1 MSRIALQ
8 AHTIRAELAADWEGT
23 LRRVAALGYDA
34 LEMTWPL
41 ARARGLTAAGW
52 RAWLAARLHGD
63 WHDSG
68 NGQSFA
74 GWRAWLAARLHDDW
88 PDSGSGQSFTI
99 PALHAPLPLGGQQ
112 QPVLRLAERL
122 GASWLVASLGEADF
136 ATPDAVQRTCDRLNA
151 AAAVAAHHG
160 LRLAYHNHWW
170 EFASVQGQSPFEQ
183 MLELLDPTID
193 FEVDVYWVQTAGHDP
208 AALLRRLGSRAPL
221 LHLKDGPA
229 TRSAPMTALGQGV
242 MDIPAVLAAA
252 APDSWWIV
260 ELDRCATDMLAAVQ
274 QSHTYLINSG
284 LVTDR

>member
-8 AHTIRAELAADWEGT
+8 AHTIRAELAADWNGT
-23 LRRVAALGYDA
+23 LRYVAALGYDA

-41 ARARGLTAAGW
+41 ARARGLTDAGW

-63 WHDSG
+63 RLDG
-68 NGQSFA
+68 GIGQ
-74 GWRAWLAARLHDDW
+74 
-88 PDSGSGQSFTI
+88 PFTI
-99 PALHAPLPLGGQQ
+99 PALHAPLPLGRQQ

-122 GASWLVASLGEADF
+122 GASRLVASLAEVDF
-136 ATPDAVQRTCDRLNA
+136 ATSDAVQRTCDRLNV
-151 AAAVAAHHG
+151 AAVVAARHG

-170 EFASVQGQSPFEQ
+170 EFASAQDHPPFER

-193 FEVDVYWVQTAGHDP
+193 FEVDVYWARVAGHDP
-208 AALLRRLGSRAPL
+208 AALVGRLGSRAPL

-229 TRSAPMTALGQGV
+229 THDAPMTALGQGE

-252 APDSWWIV
+252 SPDSWWIV

-274 QSHTYLINSG
+274 QSYTYLVDSG
-284 LVTDR
+284 LAADR